1 MEAGATGTNTID
13 NSILTN
19 IVSFV
24 QTISVGD
31 SAHQLVRLGAFGSFL
46 LREADDTLTAVD
58 TGLPGSAPGIL
69 AAARQ
74 IGAPVGR
81 IVLTHA
87 HQDHVGSLDAL
98 VAALGGVDYVQVAI
112 GRREARLL
120 AGDFSLDAAEPQTKM
135 RGGFGRCATRPTV
148 LLEDGQQVPGSELRA
163 VACSG
168 HTPGHLGFL
177 DERDGTLFCGDAL
190 VNVGGLSVSG
200 VWRTVFPFPYFA
212 TWHRPSACASA
223 RHLLALAPTTLACCH
238 GRPIPAPA
246 EALERAIAEA
256 EGASAVVH
264 AATSDHAGLP
274 HVR

>member
-1 MEAGATGTNTID
+1 MK
-13 NSILTN
+13 
-19 IVSFV
+19 
-24 QTISVGD
+24 TISVGA

-46 LREADDTLTAVD
+46 LREADGTLTAID

-74 IGAPVGR
+74 LGAPVGR

-98 VAALGGVDYVQVAI
+98 VAALGGAARVQVAI

-120 AGDFSLDAAEPQTKM
+120 AGDFSLDAAEPQTKV
-135 RGGFGRCATRPTV
+135 RGGFQRCATPPTV
-148 LLEDGQQVPGSELRA
+148 LLEDGQQVPGSALRA
-163 VACSG
+163 VACPG

-212 TWHRPSACASA
+212 TWHRSSACKSA
-223 RHLLALAPTTLACCH
+223 RRLLALAPTTLACCH
-238 GRPIPAPA
+238 GRPISAPA
-246 EALERAIAEA
+246 EALARAIAEV
-256 EGASAVVH
+256 EGSSTVGASFP
-264 AATSDHAGLP
+264 SDHANLP
-274 HVR
+274 

>member
-1 MEAGATGTNTID
+1 MK
-13 NSILTN
+13 
-19 IVSFV
+19 
-24 QTISVGD
+24 TISVGA

-46 LREADDTLTAVD
+46 LREADDTLTAID

-74 IGAPVGR
+74 LGAPVRR

-87 HQDHVGSLDAL
+87 HQDHAGSLDAL
-98 VAALGGVDYVQVAI
+98 VAALGGAGRVQVAI

-120 AGDFSLDAAEPQTKM
+120 AGDFSLDATEPQTKV
-135 RGGFGRCATRPTV
+135 RGGFPRCVTRPSV
-148 LLEDGQQVPGSELRA
+148 LLEDGQQVPGSALRA
-163 VACSG
+163 VACPG

-190 VNVGGLSVSG
+190 VNVGGLAVSG

-212 TWHRPSACASA
+212 TWPRPSACASA
-223 RHLLALAPTTLACCH
+223 RRLLALAPTILACCH

-246 EALERAIAEA
+246 EALARAIAEA
-256 EGASAVVH
+256 EGSSTAGGNLS
-264 AATSDHAGLP
+264 SDHANYP
-274 HVR
+274 HAR

>member
-1 MEAGATGTNTID
+1 MKIIPVGA
-13 NSILTN
+13 
-19 IVSFV
+19 
-24 QTISVGD
+24 

-46 LREADDTLTAVD
+46 VREADGTLTAID

-69 AAARQ
+69 TAARRL
-74 IGAPVGR
+74 GALVGR

-87 HQDHVGSLDAL
+87 HQDHVGSLDTL
-98 VAALGGVDYVQVAI
+98 VAGLGHAGSVLVAI

-120 AGDFSLDAAEPQTKM
+120 AGDFSLDPAEPQTRV
-135 RGGFGRCATRPTV
+135 RGGFQRCVTRPTV
-148 LLEDGQQVPGSELRA
+148 LLEDGDQVPGSALRA
-163 VACSG
+163 VACPG
-168 HTPGHLGFL
+168 HTPGHLGFF

-223 RHLLALAPTTLACCH
+223 KRLLALAPTTLACVH

-246 EALERAIAEA
+246 EALARAIAEA
-256 EGASAVVH
+256 DDLSTASGDLP
-264 AATSDHAGLP
+264 SDHGNLP
-274 HVR
+274 HSR

>member
-1 MEAGATGTNTID
+1 MQA
-13 NSILTN
+13 
-19 IVSFV
+19 
-24 QTISVGD
+24 ISVGA

-46 LREADDTLTAVD
+46 VREADDTLTAID

-69 AAARQ
+69 AAARR

-81 IVLTHA
+81 VVLTHA
-87 HQDHVGSLDAL
+87 HKDHVGSLDAL
-98 VAALGGVDYVQVAI
+98 VTALGGADRVQVAI

-120 AGDFSLDAAEPQTKM
+120 AGDFSLDAAEPQTKV
-135 RGGFGRCATRPTV
+135 RGGFQRCVTRPTV
-148 LLEDGQQVPGSELRA
+148 LLEDGQQVPGSALRA
-163 VACSG
+163 VACPG

-223 RHLLALAPTTLACCH
+223 RRLFALAPATLACCH
-238 GRPIPAPA
+238 GRPIPAPS
-246 EALERAIAEA
+246 EALARAIAEA
-256 EGASAVVH
+256 QGSSTVGGSLP
-264 AATSDHAGLP
+264 SDHASVP
-274 HVR
+274 HSR

>member
-1 MEAGATGTNTID
+1 MKTIPVGA
-13 NSILTN
+13 
-19 IVSFV
+19 
-24 QTISVGD
+24 

-46 LREADDTLTAVD
+46 VREADGTLTAID

-69 AAARQ
+69 AAARRL
-74 IGAPVGR
+74 GAPVGR

-98 VAALGGVDYVQVAI
+98 VAALGGVGSVQIAI

-120 AGDFSLDAAEPQTKM
+120 TGDFSLDASEPQTKV
-135 RGGFGRCATRPTV
+135 RGGFGRCVTRPTA
-148 LLEDGQQVPGSELRA
+148 LMEDGQQVPGSALRA
-163 VACSG
+163 IACPG

-177 DERDGTLFCGDAL
+177 DARDGTLFCGDAL

-223 RHLLALAPTTLACCH
+223 RRLLALAPTTLACCH
-238 GRPIPAPA
+238 GRPISAPA

-256 EGASAVVH
+256 EDSAAVVH

>member
-1 MEAGATGTNTID
+1 MKTIPVGA
-13 NSILTN
+13 
-19 IVSFV
+19 
-24 QTISVGD
+24 

-46 LREADDTLTAVD
+46 VREVDGTLTAID

-69 AAARQ
+69 AAARRL
-74 IGAPVGR
+74 GAPVGR

-98 VAALGGVDYVQVAI
+98 VAGLGGVGRVPVAI

-120 AGDFSLDAAEPQTKM
+120 AGDFSLEAAEPQTKV
-135 RGGFGRCATRPTV
+135 RGGFQRCITRPTV
-148 LLEDGQQVPGSELRA
+148 LLEDNDQVPGSALRTI
-163 VACSG
+163 ACPG
-168 HTPGHLGFL
+168 HTPGHLGFF

-200 VWRTVFPFPYFA
+200 VWRTIFPFPYFA

-223 RHLLALAPTTLACCH
+223 RRLLALAPAILACIH

-246 EALERAIAEA
+246 EALARVIAEA
-256 EGASAVVH
+256 EGSCSVGV
-264 AATSDHAGLP
+264 TSPSDYGNVP
-274 HVR
+274 RSR

>member
-1 MEAGATGTNTID
+1 M
-13 NSILTN
+13 
-19 IVSFV
+19 
-24 QTISVGD
+24 QTIPVGA

-46 LREADDTLTAVD
+46 VRETDGTLTAID

-74 IGAPVGR
+74 LGAPVGR

-98 VAALGGVDYVQVAI
+98 VTALGGAGSVQVAI

-120 AGDFSLDAAEPQTKM
+120 AGDFSLDAAEPQTKV
-135 RGGFGRCATRPTV
+135 RGAFQRCVTQPTV
-148 LLEDGQQVPGSELRA
+148 WLEDGQPVPGSALRA
-163 VACSG
+163 VACPG

-223 RHLLALAPTTLACCH
+223 RRLLALAPTTLACIH

-246 EALERAIAEA
+246 EALARAIAEA
-256 EGASAVVH
+256 QGSSAAGSSFPSGH
-264 AATSDHAGLP
+264 ANLP
-274 HVR
+274 DSR